1 MHYILARSY
10 QIRSNVYR
18 YTSYRHTK
26 PPDRNCGHL
35 WDLQR
40 GSAGKQPPSIRL
52 IPLAT
57 KAHVCAKTL
66 FFYRVSRSVRVAWH
80 GTRGAFCMDV
90 STVHQNLRFPFQTH
104 VGEPPARFIPRTF
117 TQGHCQHFSF
127 WLAHIGAMIF
137 EYRRRVASPPLAAP
151 RVGTVPRTGYV
162 SEKTCRA
169 AFFARCRRAV
179 AVFPP
184 A

>member
-137 EYRRRVASPPLAAP
+137 EYIRRVAFCPPGRAESRNRASNGLS
-151 RVGTVPRTGYV
+151 VQD
-162 SEKTCRA
+162 KCRA
-169 AFFARCRRAV
+169 ACFARCRRAN